1 MRADFP
7 STGTERLET
16 DEDTRT
22 FGARLGDALE
32 PGDVVILTGPLGAG
46 KTTLTQ
52 GIAQGMQVR
61 GRVTSPTFTIAREHP
76 SLVGGPA
83 LVHVDAY
90 RLLQADPEG
99 ALDSL
104 DLDTELDSAVVVA
117 EWGENLVEHLTDH
130 WLEVVIDRTTAVEED
145 PTSEARI
152 ISWAQRTR

>member
-1 MRADFP
+1 MREDFP
-7 STGTERLET
+7 TSGTERLDT
-16 DEDTRT
+16 DEDTRA

-52 GIAQGMQVR
+52 GIGQGMQVR
-61 GRVTSPTFTIAREHP
+61 GRITSPTFTLAREHP
-76 SLVGGPA
+76 SLVGGPT

-90 RLLQADPEG
+90 RLLQADPEA

-117 EWGENLVEHLTDH
+117 EWGENLVELLTDH
-130 WLEVVIDRTTAVEED
+130 WLEVVIDRTSAVEED
-145 PTSEARI
+145 PSSEARI
-152 ISWAQRTR
+152 ISWVRRTR